1 MARTDSLSVSELEQ
15 LLRDRLV
22 EQRDRLAAELAETER
37 RLSELG
43 GGRTGG
49 GLRRVVRKQRPGRA
63 GRRNRNQPALPQ
75 VIQDVLQK
83 TKKPLSTEEVMERVL
98 ATGYKTT
105 SANFKN
111 VVYLNLFKMRNNSE
125 IEFDAANKTYSA
137 KSA

>member
-1 MARTDSLSVSELEQ
+1 MARTDSLSVAELEQ
-15 LLRDRLV
+15 LLRDRLI

-37 RLSELG
+37 RLGELG
-43 GGRTGG
+43 GGAGG
-49 GLRRVVRKQRPGRA
+49 EVRRRVVRKQRPGG

-75 VIQDVLQK
+75 VIQEVLQK